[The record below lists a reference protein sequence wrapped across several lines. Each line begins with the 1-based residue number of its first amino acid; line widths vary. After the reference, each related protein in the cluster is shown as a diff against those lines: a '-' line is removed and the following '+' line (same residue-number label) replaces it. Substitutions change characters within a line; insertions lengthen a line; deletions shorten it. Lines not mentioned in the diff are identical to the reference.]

1 MASRISSAYTTAAS
15 ADSVKQSQTD
25 TPFAGIQTWHSGFHR
40 VYTSQASDWARIRLA
55 LHSPVLGI
63 YLQGIA
69 TVDRWVWVAGYQ
81 AGTFA
86 DAQAHAAPWHRSA
99 PGGTGIARAARGAG
113 SGFWRRLLA
122 LRCFFRPARYE

>member
-55 LHSPVLGI
+55 LHSPVLGT

-69 TVDRWVWVAGYQ
+69 TVVRWVWVAGYQ
-81 AGTFA
+81 DRGPCGIVRVVSVVPG
-86 DAQAHAAPWHRSA
+86 DEDGGLPSGWLLRS
-99 PGGTGIARAARGAG
+99 
-113 SGFWRRLLA
+113 LA
-122 LRCFFRPARYE
+122 LWQGGSLGLLRRFSAM